1 MRLVAG
7 REKLRRTSVFGTYL
21 PLAIGAI
28 YSGCKASLSFGEW
41 TFSLKVAFTRLGQRD
56 HYPSTGFRRKRGTPW
71 RTLKYAE
78 FTPRSREYGS
88 AAPRWQSAPRA
99 PPIKVAQFRDI
110 ASTIPSPAFFREH
123 RNARR
128 STFQPGTRRK
138 SAPLC
143 HCTALIK
150 TLAELL
156 RGNFFLFLIM
166 PFFPCSLSL
175 SLPRRNV
182 ENEDTISTEEAT
194 GSIGEVRFIGV
205 PSRLD
210 RWRWGSPWYLLF
222 LR

>member
-1 MRLVAG
+1 MEKKKKGGPVRLVAG

-150 TLAELL
+150 TRA
-156 RGNFFLFLIM
+156 RSPNFFVVTSSCFLL
-166 PFFPCSLSL
+166 CRSSRAVSLSL
-175 SLPRRNV
+175 SPD
-182 ENEDTISTEEAT
+182 ET
-194 GSIGEVRFIGV
+194 
-205 PSRLD
+205 
-210 RWRWGSPWYLLF
+210 
-222 LR
+222 

>member
-41 TFSLKVAFTRLGQRD
+41 MFSLKVAFTRLGQRD

-110 ASTIPSPAFFREH
+110 ASTIPSLAFFREH

-150 TLAELL
+150 TRA
-156 RGNFFLFLIM
+156 RSPNFFVVTSSCFLL
-166 PFFPCSLSL
+166 CRSSRAVSLSL
-175 SLPRRNV
+175 SPD
-182 ENEDTISTEEAT
+182 ET
-194 GSIGEVRFIGV
+194 
-205 PSRLD
+205 
-210 RWRWGSPWYLLF
+210 
-222 LR
+222 